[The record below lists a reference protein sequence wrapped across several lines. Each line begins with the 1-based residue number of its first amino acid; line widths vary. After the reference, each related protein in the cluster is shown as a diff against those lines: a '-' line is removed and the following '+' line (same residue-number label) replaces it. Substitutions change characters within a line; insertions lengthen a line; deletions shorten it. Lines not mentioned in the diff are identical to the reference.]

1 MNRIL
6 GTWDGF
12 GQGLTSG
19 NEARLC
25 VLNKLEG
32 IVLRLE
38 NIIIQQ
44 LVPYSMFSIARKVTF
59 RTYSDSL
66 LVVGAY
72 DAVRADW
79 SMLLIKAGAAC
90 WLLGKT

>member
-1 MNRIL
+1 MAVCRASCLSHLTMTCSAELSLNRIL

-32 IVLRLE
+32 
-38 NIIIQQ
+38 
-44 LVPYSMFSIARKVTF
+44 MF
-59 RTYSDSL
+59 
-66 LVVGAY
+66 
-72 DAVRADW
+72 
-79 SMLLIKAGAAC
+79 
-90 WLLGKT
+90 LG